1 MELFPKK
8 ATRLKH
14 DILYAIYTDPF
25 ITQQEIANRTN
36 TSQTMKVQAIV
47 LVIPNEA
54 NRSRVKL
61 FTRLGYIKVPP
72 VDQTSSLLPNY
83 LKQIIRAWRYDPGAT
98 DKEIADYLG
107 IAKRSVYSFNRQI
120 YSHFGYKPNKSIPDQ
135 FARLYF
141 FWYMSWF
148 DKPRLNL
155 EARIAYRKL
164 YGQVRT

>member
-8 ATRLKH
+8 ATSLKH

-25 ITQQEIANRTN
+25 VTQKEIANRTN

-54 NRSRVKL
+54 NRSRVNL

-72 VDQTSSLLPNY
+72 VDQSTTLLPNY
-83 LKQIIRAWRYDPGAT
+83 LKQIIRAWRYNPGAT
-98 DKEIADYLG
+98 DREIADYLG
-107 IAKRSVYSFNRQI
+107 ISPKTITQFNRRI
-120 YSHFGYKPNKSIPDQ
+120 YSHFGYSHNKGMNSK

-148 DKPRLNL
+148 DKPRLDL

>member
-14 DILYAIYTDPF
+14 DILYTIYTNPF
-25 ITQQEIANRTN
+25 ITQQEIANRTHSSKN
-36 TSQTMKVQAIV
+36 MQAHCISA
-47 LVIPNEA
+47 VIPNEA

-72 VDQTSSLLPNY
+72 VDQSTTLLPNY
-83 LKQIIRAWRYDPGAT
+83 LKQVIRAWRHDPGAF
-98 DKEIADYLG
+98 DQEIADYLNISKKTLHG
-107 IAKRSVYSFNRQI
+107 FNTLT
-120 YSHFGYKPNKSIPDQ
+120 YSHFGYKHIEGIAPQ

-148 DKPRLNL
+148 DKPRLDL